1 MDIQNQNAAQEATAL
16 AHDYLSSALDMIAG
30 LPVTQSL
37 STRLLEQ
44 LNVHVRAARPESA
57 IMPQYMETVGIAC
70 RDSDVPDSATL
81 HAVGLLTRVETR
93 MLGTGLEQQE
103 ITARQGTARAELTQR
118 RQHLNK
124 PIGIVARVS
133 GGRGKRRNELA
144 ALLAD
149 TLMLLEN
156 VAADTVNF
164 NTLFDQ
170 VLKTAGFTPTQA
182 GYVLTDEKM
191 SAVIRSFT
199 ADDLGDGRFAPDKIR
214 AQASKNYGA
223 FYARWITIL
232 AWVYDAVTDDA
243 DESIGAAL
251 TPMDKLAHVMNAKRA
266 ALRKAEQDREAAK
279 RKAEHDRRQQ
289 IIAERA
295 QAEQIRREQARRSV
309 EIDRVQFAQDLSPWG
324 EFDAPQM
331 SENREETEEPTL

>member
-1 MDIQNQNAAQEATAL
+1 MDIQNQNAAEQAMAL
-16 AHDYLSSALDMIAG
+16 ARDYLSAALDMIAG
-30 LPVTQSL
+30 LPITQSL

-57 IMPQYMETVGIAC
+57 IMPKRTETMEIAC
-70 RDSDVPDSATL
+70 RDSDVPDSATQ
-81 HAVGLLTRVETR
+81 HAVGALTRVETR

-103 ITARQGTARAELTQR
+103 ITARQGTVRAELTRR

-133 GGRGKRRNELA
+133 GGQRKRRNELA

-170 VLKTAGFTPTQA
+170 ALKIAGFAPTQT
-182 GYVLTDEKM
+182 GYILTDERM
-191 SAVIRSFT
+191 NAVIGSFT
-199 ADDLGDGRFAPDKIR
+199 ADDLGDARFTPDRIR
-214 AQASKNYGA
+214 AQVTENNRA
-223 FYARWITIL
+223 FYARWFTIL
-232 AWVYDAVTDDA
+232 AWVYDAVTGDA
-243 DESIGAAL
+243 DESIAAEL
-251 TPMDKLAHVMNAKRA
+251 TPMDKFTHAMNAKRA
-266 ALRKAEQDREAAK
+266 AQRKAEQDREAAK
-279 RKAEHDRRQQ
+279 RKAEQDRRQQ

-295 QAEQIRREQARRSV
+295 KAEQIRREQARRSAA
-309 EIDRVQFAQDLSPWG
+309 IDRVQFAQDLSPWA
-324 EFDAPQM
+324 ESDAPQKGHDG
-331 SENREETEEPTL
+331 EEPEELTL

>member
-1 MDIQNQNAAQEATAL
+1 MDIQNQNAAQQATAL
-16 AHDYLSSALDMIAG
+16 ARDYLSAALDMIAG

-44 LNVHVRAARPESA
+44 LNVHVRAARPEST
-57 IMPQYMETVGIAC
+57 IMPQYTETLEIAC
-70 RDSDVPDSATL
+70 RDSDVPDSATQ
-81 HAVGLLTRVETR
+81 HAVGVLTRVETR

-103 ITARQGTARAELTQR
+103 ITARQGTARAELTRR

-156 VAADTVNF
+156 VAAGTVNF

-170 VLKTAGFTPTQA
+170 VLTTAGFTPTQD
-182 GYVLTDEKM
+182 GYVLTDERM
-191 SAVIRSFT
+191 SASIGSFT
-199 ADDLGDGRFAPDKIR
+199 AGDLGDARFAPDRIR
-214 AQASKNYGA
+214 AQVSENNRV

-232 AWVYDAVTDDA
+232 AWAYDAVTDDA
-243 DESIGAAL
+243 NESIGAVL
-251 TPMDKLAHVMNAKRA
+251 TPMDKLAHAMNAKRA
-266 ALRKAEQDREAAK
+266 AQRKAEQDREAAK
-279 RKAEHDRRQQ
+279 RQAEQDRRQQ

-295 QAEQIRREQARRSV
+295 QAEQIRIEQARLSAA
-309 EIDRVQFAQDLSPWG
+309 IDRVQFAEVLSPWG
-324 EFDAPQM
+324 ENDAPQM